1 MPPETDAIKQQMSQ
15 TRAALT
21 EKLET
26 LENQVI
32 GTVRDTT
39 NAVAGTVH
47 DVRSTVSD
55 TVREVGSVMRDTAHG
70 IREGLRDTAAGVRET
85 LDVARQMDRHPWLML
100 GGSVLAGFL
109 GERILEKVE
118 EGGFAPRR
126 VHPAGTEQLLPPSF
140 EEQGRAAR
148 ESAPARSG
156 PSFLQTLTD
165 MFAPEIDKL
174 KRLALGTAI
183 GLMRDRLR
191 ESVPAQ
197 FQGEVTNLMDRVTLK
212 LGGEPAPPGSMF
224 FGREEDEER
233 NGSKMPRSMGTF

>member
-21 EKLET
+21 QKLET

-55 TVREVGSVMRDTAHG
+55 TVREVGSVMRDTAQG
-70 IREGLRDTAAGVRET
+70 VREGLRETVAGVRET
-85 LDVARQMDRHPWLML
+85 LDMARQMDRHPWLML

-109 GERILEKVE
+109 GERILDKVE
-118 EGGFAPRR
+118 EGGFAPRHTR
-126 VHPAGTEQLLPPSF
+126 PTGAEQLLPPSF
-140 EEQGRAAR
+140 EEPGRAAR
-148 ESAPARSG
+148 ESVPARSG

-191 ESVPAQ
+191 EAVPPHY
-197 FQGEVTNLMDRVTLK
+197 QGELTNLMDRVTVK
-212 LGGEPAPPGSMF
+212 LGGEPTPPGSTF

-233 NGSKMPRSMGTF
+233 NGSKMPRSMGAF